1 MSLHM
6 VRLLALTV
14 ALTTACGTGED
25 GPFDDLV
32 LDGQFDF
39 GLGARVDVARDSY
52 GIAHIKGKSLA
63 DVAFVQG
70 YVMAHDRLPQMDL
83 LRRFGAGT
91 MAELFGAVSPT
102 VIDTDLEMRMHR
114 MVPLA
119 RESLA
124 VLEGSADPTDAAI
137 VEMLQRFADGVNT
150 YAADLAIGKWQLD
163 PRVLVAFDPDRF
175 APWSPVDS
183 LVLGRF
189 QAFSLSFTVPAELE
203 LTELYQKLRAGY
215 PAGPRAGIA
224 SDLLT
229 FKPLG
234 TRPTI
239 ADFPDGPTA
248 SDGSDSTDPSL
259 IGQARG
265 SGPAA
270 GPAPA
275 PALGPLVDPAPG
287 GTARPRVPDD
297 VLAAARTAFATTIH
311 TGPHGALGP
320 HAFMR
325 PYAGSNNWAI
335 GPDLTMDGSAI
346 LATDQHLQL
355 PNPSIFYPTH
365 LIVDNGDG
373 VIDKDELD
381 VIGVTFPG
389 IPGVILGSNG
399 SLAWSGTVSEHD
411 VNDVYLETLVPC
423 PGGGECVRF
432 EGAAKPIRKRDEE
445 IRVGAF
451 GTITET
457 FVATYEDVE
466 HHGPVIPEVDRATHR
481 LKARPAGRP
490 PMTVKYTGYKATY
503 ELRALVELSRSKNVL
518 EGFKA
523 LSSFSYGSQNWMMI
537 DSETQLGWTTHAE
550 VPVRSPATYQWH
562 AKDRPDAA
570 APFFVLSGEG
580 AFEWEGMMSARHIP
594 HARDVEGATRLT
606 SLATANADPVGATF
620 DNDPLNGRIEDG
632 RPLYA
637 GVSYAAGVRQQQ
649 IVDTIAAAAKHPDGT
664 PKPVTREEMEALQ
677 HDSTSTVGAK
687 LVPQLLAALA
697 YAEVPVPAGAPAD
710 VAPYVL
716 GLPAEDRARLATAR
730 AQLAKWDFATP
741 VRQNANG
748 ASGSTAIFN
757 AWMHFFIG
765 GALADELAAVQLDVH
780 QLDSHLVAR
789 VVSELLSPATILSR
803 SSATGQPI
811 LCDDVTAAP
820 DDGSCT
826 RVALAAMVAAMR
838 HLESPDVFNTAD
850 VTMWDWGALHHL
862 TIEPLFPDPELTL
875 PRKDEQPYGG
885 FSRRGDNFN
894 VNRADMGWRDLSFA
908 QSADGAAQRFVA
920 VAPGDGAQIRVR
932 WQLPGGVIYDSRS
945 RHYRD
950 LLDNYYLR
958 EVHFDAPYE
967 LADIVRTGEVRW
979 EFR

>member
-6 VRLLALTV
+6 ARLLALTV

-25 GPFDDLV
+25 GPFDDLI

-39 GLGARVDVARDSY
+39 GLGARVDVARDSF

-91 MAELFGAVSPT
+91 MAELFGAVDPS

-119 RESLA
+119 RETLA
-124 VLEGSADPTDAAI
+124 QMEGSASPIDAEI

-234 TRPTI
+234 TSPTI
-239 ADFPDGPTA
+239 ADFPDGLTTSNGYGPMEP
-248 SDGSDSTDPSL
+248 GL
-259 IGQARG
+259 IEQARG
-265 SGPAA
+265 S
-270 GPAPA
+270 APA
-275 PALGPLVDPAPG
+275 PALGPLVDPAPADP
-287 GTARPRVPDD
+287 ARPRVPDD
-297 VLAAARTAFATTIH
+297 VLAAARTAFATTIR
-311 TGPHGALGP
+311 TGPHGAPGP

-325 PYAGSNNWAI
+325 PHAGSNNWAV
-335 GPDLTMDGSAI
+335 GPGLTLDGSAI

-365 LIVDNGDG
+365 LIIDDGDG
-373 VIDKDELD
+373 VVDQGHELD

-399 SLAWSGTVSEHD
+399 FLAWSGTVSEHD
-411 VNDVYLETLVPC
+411 VNDIYLETLVPC
-423 PGGGECVRF
+423 PGAPGSGECVRF
-432 EGAAKPIRKRDEE
+432 NGEARPIGKRQEE

-457 FVATYEDVE
+457 FVATYEDVPQ
-466 HHGPVIPEVDRATHR
+466 HGPVIPEIDRTTHR
-481 LKARPAGRP
+481 LKARPAGRA
-490 PMTVKYTGYKATY
+490 PMTVKYTGYKATH

-518 EGFKA
+518 QGFQA
-523 LSSFSYGSQNWMMI
+523 LAPFSYGSQNWMMI
-537 DSETQLGWTTHAE
+537 DSETRLGWTTHAE

-580 AFEWEGMMSARHIP
+580 AFEWEGMMSAQHIP
-594 HARDVEGATRLT
+594 HARDVAGAPRLT

-637 GVSYAAGVRQQQ
+637 GVAYAAGVRQQQ
-649 IVDTIAAAAKHPDGT
+649 IVETIATAAKHPNGT
-664 PKPVTREEMEALQ
+664 PKPVTLAEMEALQ
-677 HDSTSTVGAK
+677 HDSTSTVGEK

-697 YAEVPVPAGAPAD
+697 YAEDPAGAPAD

-730 AQLAKWDFATP
+730 AQLGKWDFATP

-748 ASGSTAIFN
+748 SSGSTAIFN

-765 GALADELAAVQLDVH
+765 GALGDELAAVQLDVH
-780 QLDSHLVAR
+780 RLDSHLVAR

-838 HLESPDVFNTAD
+838 HLESPAGFKTAD
-850 VTMWDWGALHHL
+850 VAMWDWGALHHL
-862 TIEPLFPDPELTL
+862 TIEPLFPDPALTL
-875 PRKDEQPYGG
+875 PRQGEQPYGG

-894 VNRADMGWRDLSFA
+894 VNRADMGWRDLDFA

-920 VAPGDGAQIRVR
+920 IAPGGGERIRVR

-967 LADIVRTGEVRW
+967 LVDIVRTGEVRW